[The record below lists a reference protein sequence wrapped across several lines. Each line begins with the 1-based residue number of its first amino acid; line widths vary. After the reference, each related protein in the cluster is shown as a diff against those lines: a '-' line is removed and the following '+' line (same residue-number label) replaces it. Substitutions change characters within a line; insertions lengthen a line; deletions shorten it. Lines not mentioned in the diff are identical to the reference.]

1 MIRDATRAA
10 GVSGGSA
17 MAVESID
24 AEDSRRRGFWT
35 LRAVPAVAVVLLG
48 LWFVIYGWP
57 QVQDA
62 LEGPDASAPSCSWSA
77 RIEKANADQAGLIRC
92 YLRAL
97 AQHSDSGLH
106 EVVPSR
112 DNEGPTGFSTADFA
126 HSRDAAAGAATVTV
140 KANDEDTADASV
152 TISYADGAQD
162 LLEIHL
168 ANPASAHSW
177 RFVNIGSYPNNP
189 NEPSAA
195 ISSR

>member
-1 MIRDATRAA
+1 
-10 GVSGGSA
+10 
-17 MAVESID
+17 MAVVSVE
-24 AEDSRRRGFWT
+24 ARASRRRRLW
-35 LRAVPAVAVVLLG
+35 LVRAAPAVAVVLLG
-48 LWFVIYGWP
+48 LWLATDGWA

-62 LEGPDASAPSCSWSA
+62 LDGPDASAPSCSWSA
-77 RIEKANADQAGLIRC
+77 RIENANTDQAGLIRC

-106 EVVPSR
+106 AVVPSR

-162 LLEIHL
+162 SLEIHL

-177 RFVNIGSYPNNP
+177 RFVNIGSYPSNP